1 MSTAVTTNTST
12 SSLTSTNSRTAQQA
26 RQAVNKNVID
36 VLVVDDH
43 ELIRVMMKKL
53 LEEVNDIQ
61 VVGEAATGEAAVAEA
76 KVLKPHVVL
85 MDLKMPGIGGLEAT
99 HKLLRANPEIKVIAV
114 TSCDE
119 EPFPYRF
126 VRAGAAG
133 YITKNTNLDELVTA
147 IRKVHTGQPYIT
159 PEIAQKMAL
168 SQITDAAKSP
178 FAELSERELQVMWM
192 ITHGQKVQQIAKKL
206 CLSTK
211 TINTYRYRLFEKL
224 KVKND
229 VELTHLAMRYGM
241 LDKDSMD

>member
-1 MSTAVTTNTST
+1 MVSAPIVDQSIQ
-12 SSLTSTNSRTAQQA
+12 SRPVSN
-26 RQAVNKNVID
+26 RNIINVLI
-36 VLVVDDH
+36 VDDH
-43 ELIRVMMKKL
+43 DLIRLGIKKL
-53 LEEVNDIQ
+53 LSNVSDIK
-61 VVGEAATGEAAVAEA
+61 VVGEAATGEAAVKQA
-76 KVLKPHVVL
+76 KELNPDVVL

-99 HKLLRANPEIKVIAV
+99 YKLLRSNPDIKVIAV
-114 TSCDE
+114 TACDE

-147 IRKVHTGQPYIT
+147 IRKVHIGQPYIT

-168 SQITDAAKSP
+168 RQVTDAANSP

-192 ITHGQKVQQIAKKL
+192 ITHGTRVMEIAKKL

-241 LDKDSMD
+241 LDKEETTTHL